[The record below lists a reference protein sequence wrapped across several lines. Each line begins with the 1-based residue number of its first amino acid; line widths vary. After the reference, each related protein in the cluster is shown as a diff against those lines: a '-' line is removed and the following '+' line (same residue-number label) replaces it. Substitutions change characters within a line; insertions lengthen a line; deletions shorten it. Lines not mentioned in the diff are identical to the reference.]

1 MSCERTTSLKDLL
14 PGGLGEIL
22 GGAAAGTALS
32 GGLGALIK
40 EFQQGGLGQA
50 AQSWVGTGPNQKI
63 ASNNLARV
71 LGTDTL
77 DALSKQTGVKREDAA
92 SGVPEG
98 DSYTIAVAHK
108 LGDRVVVDAIREVRP
123 PFSAFEVIN
132 TVLLPLC
139 KAYSIH
145 SIVGDNY
152 AGELAKEP
160 VRAAG
165 ISYELSKKH
174 KSELYID
181 PFLPM
186 LNARKI
192 DIPRN
197 ERAVNQICSLER
209 SVQRSGRDRISHPTH
224 GRDDVA
230 NAIAGAVDVAANF
243 VLFDQTWS
251 WVDGVGIG
259 QAETDEQRRARQKK
273 ESEDWYAARLRGYLA
288 MHGAFGWP
296 PFP

>member
-1 MSCERTTSLKDLL
+1 
-14 PGGLGEIL
+14 
-22 GGAAAGTALS
+22 
-32 GGLGALIK
+32 
-40 EFQQGGLGQA
+40 
-50 AQSWVGTGPNQKI
+50 
-63 ASNNLARV
+63 
-71 LGTDTL
+71 
-77 DALSKQTGVKREDAA
+77 
-92 SGVPEG
+92 
-98 DSYTIAVAHK
+98 
-108 LGDRVVVDAIREVRP
+108 
-123 PFSAFEVIN
+123 
-132 TVLLPLC
+132 
-139 KAYSIH
+139 
-145 SIVGDNY
+145 
-152 AGELAKEP
+152 
-160 VRAAG
+160 
-165 ISYELSKKH
+165 
-174 KSELYID
+174 
-181 PFLPM
+181 M

-209 SVQRSGRDRISHPTH
+209 SVQRSGRDQISHPTH